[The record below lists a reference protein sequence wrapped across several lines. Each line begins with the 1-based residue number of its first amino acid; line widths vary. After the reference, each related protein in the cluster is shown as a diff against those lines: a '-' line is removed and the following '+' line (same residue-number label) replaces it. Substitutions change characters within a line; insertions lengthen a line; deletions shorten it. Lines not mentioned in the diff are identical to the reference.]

1 MASHVFVVDSSF
13 KRTQIKATPGKYL
26 REILEEA
33 CKSRKLS
40 PEEYTL
46 KTQNNKTVDLSQ
58 PFRLS
63 GLTAGA
69 KLQLTQ
75 ASKSP
80 GVVSVALQ
88 LPESEGGGR
97 LSDKFPSTTSI
108 WLILRK
114 YEDAVAG
121 SQAQKLNLT
130 QRAVASGDSGQGR
143 LMYEQPSLNVLGRT
157 LENLADLQKTLA
169 QLGLNGGSALMRLTF
184 KTTECP
190 LEEAMQEIST
200 HFNSVEPAP
209 AAAASNAS
217 QPPQA
222 APADGNTEAAPDG
235 AADTPNV
242 PSEVDA
248 KQQPSDDT
256 PMSDGLSAQPVQDDN
271 PATSSE
277 GPAGTTQSEPV
288 PTPPPTSQPDEPPT
302 SPSSNTINGISVY
315 RPPSSSTPAA
325 ALAPDDPSVFEPTID
340 HAKAHQ
346 AALNR
351 DSKNKRLLSDKEL
364 EAQETERQQRLSAI
378 QSVTVRV
385 RYPDQSQIETVVS
398 SADTAADLYAK
409 VMDTLAAA
417 PEPFELRYLGSK
429 THETLP
435 NASNKRLVKDFGFHG
450 KVLVTLVWAPEASL
464 RARQG
469 PSLKDE
475 YRRHAIDLKVELA
488 GQQASGEEA
497 HRTAMQ
503 RPEVSGGDGGGGGGS
518 GKGKGD
524 LESKMKKFL
533 GFGKK

>member
-13 KRTQIKATPGKYL
+13 KRTQIKVTPGKYL
-26 REILEEA
+26 REVLEEA

-46 KTQNNKTVDLSQ
+46 KTQANKSLDLSQ

-69 KLQLTQ
+69 KLQLVQ

-121 SQAQKLNLT
+121 SQAQRLNLT
-130 QRAVASGDSGQGR
+130 QRGVPSGDSGQGR
-143 LMYEQPSLNVLGRT
+143 LMYEQPVLNVLGRN
-157 LENLADLQKTLA
+157 LESFTDLQRTLS
-169 QLGLNGGSALMRLTF
+169 QLGLNGGSALMRLSF
-184 KTTECP
+184 RRTETP
-190 LEEAMQEIST
+190 LEEAMGEISGYFASLESASAAGGST
-200 HFNSVEPAP
+200 AGANGAVETPSDAAGDVETSHSAAEAEPKPEPESDTAMPDETTAHQPEDTTASTSEPPGEPAEAEAHP
-209 AAAASNAS
+209 APTSSRPAEND
-217 QPPQA
+217 QPP
-222 APADGNTEAAPDG
+222 
-235 AADTPNV
+235 
-242 PSEVDA
+242 PS
-248 KQQPSDDT
+248 
-256 PMSDGLSAQPVQDDN
+256 
-271 PATSSE
+271 
-277 GPAGTTQSEPV
+277 
-288 PTPPPTSQPDEPPT
+288 
-302 SPSSNTINGISVY
+302 SPSTINGISVY

-364 EAQETERQQRLSAI
+364 EAQEAERQQKLSAI
-378 QSVTVRV
+378 SSVTVRV
-385 RYPDQSQIETVVS
+385 RYPDQSQIETTVT

-417 PEPFELRYLGSK
+417 PEPFELRYLGTR

-435 NASNKRLVKDFGFHG
+435 NSSAKRLIKDFGFRG
-450 KVLVTLVWAPEASL
+450 KVLVTLVWSPEASA

-469 PSLKDE
+469 PSLKEE
-475 YRRHAIDLKVELA
+475 YRRHATDLKVELA
-488 GQQASGEEA
+488 SQQAIGEEA
-497 HRTAMQ
+497 HKTAMQ
-503 RPEVSGGDGGGGGGS
+503 KPEGGSGTAGGGAS

-524 LESKMKKFL
+524 LEAKMKKFL